1 LIRALTKAAA
11 WASPKRPFL
20 GANPA
25 MLTGLLMMPIVV
37 AAGYWADRGAAPP
50 RPDLPST
57 VELRGSFD
65 PLAASPLPGNAVR

>member
-1 LIRALTKAAA
+1 MKAVVRASTKG
-11 WASPKRPFL
+11 PFL

-37 AAGYWADRGAAPP
+37 AAGYWADRGATPL
-50 RPDLPST
+50 RPDLPSI

-65 PLAASPLPGNAVR
+65 PLAASPLPPLPENGVR